1 MRPPEEVKRSVP
13 EGGRASQP
21 HDMNNSPPSF
31 CIVVPTYNNQLTIGD
46 VIKDILKITSKLV
59 VVDDGSTDG
68 THILLSEI
76 PGLTVITHEQN
87 LGKGAALLSGFSF
100 VARSGNDYAI
110 TMDGDGQHLTADL
123 PKFLKEIKKYPEAL
137 IIGQRNLTGW
147 GRRLKSRVL
156 RAHSNFWVWI
166 LTQQW
171 VGDSQC
177 GFRAYPLASILDL
190 SLKKQKYDLEI
201 EVLVKALWTGI
212 PIQEVPIAVNYVACS
227 RSHFRPFK
235 DFMLVSAL
243 IFSLFMKKVILPRP
257 LLRLKSLRVYQE
269 NIKNQRFHKMIM
281 DTLAHECSGPWH
293 FASSVGV
300 GVFFG
305 IAPLWGFQML
315 AALFAANKLGLSKT
329 VSLISSN
336 ISFPAAIPFIV
347 YGSLLLGRWALGGAI
362 DYSLNL
368 DRNILEVAVKTYASE
383 YLVGS
388 VLLATVA
395 GGIAILLAYPVAHLF
410 SLLRRAPTGS
420 SKQ

>member
-1 MRPPEEVKRSVP
+1 MSSPEEIKCEAAEVIW
-13 EGGRASQP
+13 ASP
-21 HDMNNSPPSF
+21 PNDIHKSPPSF

-46 VIKDILKITSKLV
+46 VIKDILQLTPELLV
-59 VVDDGSTDG
+59 VNDGSTDG
-68 THILLSEI
+68 TDNILSAM
-76 PGLTVITHEQN
+76 PGIMVITHERN
-87 LGKGAALLSGFSF
+87 SGKGAALLSGFRF
-100 VARSGNDYAI
+100 AARSGYDYAI

-123 PKFLKEIKKYPEAL
+123 PKFLKEMKKHPETL
-137 IIGQRNLTGW
+137 IIGQRNLAGG

-190 SLKKQKYDLEI
+190 SLKKQKYDFEI

-212 PIQEVPIAVNYVACS
+212 PVQEVPIAVNYFAGS
-227 RSHFRPFK
+227 RSHFRPFQ

-243 IFSLFMKKVILPRP
+243 IFSLFLKKVFLPEP
-257 LLRLKSLRVYQE
+257 LLKLRSLRVYQE

-293 FASSVGV
+293 FAFSVGV

-315 AALFAANKLGLSKT
+315 AALFVAHKLGLSKT
-329 VSLISSN
+329 ISLISSN

-347 YGSLLLGRWALGGAI
+347 YGSLLVGRWALGGAI

-368 DRNILEVAVKTYASE
+368 DRSILEVAAKTYASE

-388 VLLATVA
+388 VLLATAA
-395 GGIAILLAYPVAHLF
+395 GGIATLLAYAAAHLF
-410 SLLRRAPTGS
+410 SMLWRAPHER
-420 SKQ
+420 

>member
-1 MRPPEEVKRSVP
+1 MRPPEEVKRSAP
-13 EGGRASQP
+13 EGERASP
-21 HDMNNSPPSF
+21 PNDMDNSPPSS

-46 VIKDILKITSKLV
+46 VIKDILKVTPELIV
-59 VVDDGSTDG
+59 VNDGSTDG
-68 THILLSEI
+68 TDNILSEI
-76 PGLTVITHEQN
+76 PGLSVITHEQN
-87 LGKGAALLSGFSF
+87 LGKGAALLSGFRF
-100 VARSGNDYAI
+100 AARSGYDYAI

-123 PKFLKEIKKYPEAL
+123 PKFLKEIKKHPEAL
-137 IIGQRNLTGW
+137 IIGQRNLAG
-147 GRRLKSRVL
+147 GGKRLKSRLL

-166 LTQQW
+166 LTQRW
-171 VGDSQC
+171 VADSQC

-212 PIQEVPIAVNYVACS
+212 PVQEVPIAVNYIAGS
-227 RSHFRPFK
+227 RSHFRPFL

-243 IFSLFMKKVILPRP
+243 IFSLFLKKVFLPGP
-257 LLRLKSLRVYQE
+257 LLKLRSLRAYQE
-269 NIKNQRFHKMIM
+269 NRKNQRFHQMIM

-293 FASSVGV
+293 FAFSVGV

-315 AALFAANKLGLSKT
+315 AALFAAHKLGLSKT
-329 VSLISSN
+329 ISLISSN

-347 YGSLLLGRWALGGAI
+347 YGSLLAGRWALGGAI
-362 DYSLNL
+362 DYSLHL
-368 DRNILEVAVKTYASE
+368 DRSILEVAVKTYALE

-395 GGIAILLAYPVAHLF
+395 GGIATLLAYAAAHLF
-410 SLLRRAPTGS
+410 SLLWRAHHER
-420 SKQ
+420 